1 MSAQSDALVP
11 TVTSLSGNST
21 GVSGPAGFSTATP
34 TASASAQA
42 VTPLGAANSPAAAR
56 GPGAFG
62 PFSFPPSEQRSLG
75 HEEEE
80 DQLEEKEDEEEEED
94 SDNELGSDEDLS
106 SWGSDEEIWGS
117 DSDFYNSDHEE
128 DGPMAGQY
136 IQDRLLCMLCG
147 FQVIGLLMSYIWLAV
162 FHRPVTM
169 VCDPLLLVATV
180 VSVSPKSPHT
190 M

>member
-34 TASASAQA
+34 TASASAHA
-42 VTPLGAANSPAAAR
+42 VTPLGAANSPAAAS

-62 PFSFPPSEQRSLG
+62 PFSFPPSEPCSLG

-80 DQLEEKEDEEEEED
+80 DQLEEEEDEEEED
-94 SDNELGSDEDLS
+94 SDDELGSDEDLS

-117 DSDFYNSDHEE
+117 DSDFYNSDDEE

-136 IQDRLLCMLCG
+136 IH
-147 FQVIGLLMSYIWLAV
+147 A
-162 FHRPVTM
+162 
-169 VCDPLLLVATV
+169 
-180 VSVSPKSPHT
+180 
-190 M
+190 